1 MGNSDSLTD
10 RVKFRLLI
18 STRCRSYL
26 ISGDVVE
33 IYHFSLEDERP
44 QKGET
49 AKAAKIIK
57 CWVVSLLDFIFESNF
72 NL

>member
-1 MGNSDSLTD
+1 MNVLGDVAQFLQFSFLNVIIIL
-10 RVKFRLLI
+10 
-18 STRCRSYL
+18 
-26 ISGDVVE
+26 SGDVVE